1 MTVTR
6 VIPQLRTTDLAASI
20 SFYTD
25 KLGLKLEF
33 EYEDFYAGIRA
44 GEQIIHLKLIDR
56 KDPSIDFVEKG
67 EHFHLYIGVTDA
79 RASASA
85 LKAKK
90 VEFVKDVHDTAWG
103 TTEFAIRDD
112 QGHTLYFGAQR

>member
-1 MTVTR
+1 MTATR

-20 SFYTD
+20 AFYTD
-25 KLGLKLEF
+25 KVGLKLEF

-44 GEQIIHLKLIDR
+44 GEQIIHLKRIDQ

-67 EHFHLYIGVTDA
+67 EHFHLYIGVTDVQ
-79 RASASA
+79 ASAGA
-85 LKAKK
+85 LKAKN
-90 VEFVKDVHDTAWG
+90 VEFVKEVHDTPWG

-112 QGHTLYFGAQR
+112 QGHTLYFGAPR